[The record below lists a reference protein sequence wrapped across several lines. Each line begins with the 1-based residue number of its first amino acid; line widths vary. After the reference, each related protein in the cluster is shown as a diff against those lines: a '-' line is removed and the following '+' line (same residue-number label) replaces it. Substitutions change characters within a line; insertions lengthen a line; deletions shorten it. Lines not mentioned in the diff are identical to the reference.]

1 MKKMSFREQLIEV
14 RKSKGLTQT
23 EVADLCNISLRTIQR
38 IEAGKVTPR
47 AYTIKTNCRSFRF

>member
-1 MKKMSFREQLIEV
+1 MSFREQLIEV